1 MCGYQFET
9 TTKRSINAS
18 RLGQNKMLGS
28 NFSQQFNHLNM
39 KIASSGKAYPIFY
52 FNIYGR
58 FQVIDV
64 GKTYSSCKRSILFR
78 YSSISK

>member
-28 NFSQQFNHLNM
+28 NFSQQFNHLNT
-39 KIASSGKAYPIFY
+39 KIASSGIAYPILY
-52 FNIYGR
+52 FNIYGIY
-58 FQVIDV
+58 QIIDV
-64 GKTYSSCKRSILFR
+64 LK
-78 YSSISK
+78 

>member
-39 KIASSGKAYPIFY
+39 KIASSGKAY
-52 FNIYGR
+52 
-58 FQVIDV
+58 
-64 GKTYSSCKRSILFR
+64 TILFFNNYTR
-78 YSSISK
+78 FEILDLFRIYSKNDNSIYIAF

>member
-39 KIASSGKAYPIFY
+39 KIASSGKAYTICFSTIMQGLK
-52 FNIYGR
+52 F
-58 FQVIDV
+58 
-64 GKTYSSCKRSILFR
+64 
-78 YSSISK
+78 

>member
-18 RLGQNKMLGS
+18 KLGQNKMLGS

-39 KIASSGKAYPIFY
+39 KIASSGIAYPILY

-58 FQVIDV
+58 FQIIDV
-64 GKTYSSCKRSILFR
+64 LKKYLKQQANYSVSLRF
-78 YSSISK
+78 